1 MNNIANEFAKS
12 ILKVMGLNEDVF
24 VQSAIVE
31 KLKGLRPQH
40 YGEIMI
46 TLMDNQERY
55 AKPIEKISTAIQKTL
70 DRYILPKTPEEMTN
84 FLKRNFKGR
93 IISDHMQG
101 VFHRGIKIALGT
113 DGEKLTN
120 LYSGKELSMSDC
132 IEVTEWCLNNIDKL
146 GIVEGYFYL
155 PEQIE
160 NKKESVV
167 MIAHEP
173 ITPINDMIEQ
183 LAEKTR
189 VRTSKTLNG
198 T

>member
-1 MNNIANEFAKS
+1 MNKIANEFAKS
-12 ILKVMGLNEDVF
+12 ILKVMGLDEDPF

-40 YGEIMI
+40 YEEIMI

-70 DRYILPKTPEEMTN
+70 DRYIVPKTPEEMTR

-93 IISDHMQG
+93 IISDNMKG
-101 VFHRGIKIALGT
+101 VFHRGVRIALGT

-120 LYSGKELSMSDC
+120 LYSGEALSMADC

-146 GIVEGYFYL
+146 GIVEGYLYS

-160 NKKESVV
+160 HKQETAPMITHES
-167 MIAHEP
+167 
-173 ITPINDMIEQ
+173 ITPINDIIEQ
-183 LAEKTR
+183 LAAKKR
-189 VRTSKTLNG
+189 MRTSML
-198 T
+198 

>member
-1 MNNIANEFAKS
+1 MNKIANEFAKS
-12 ILKVMGLNEDVF
+12 ILKVMGINEDPF

-31 KLKGLRPQH
+31 KLKGLRPQQ

-70 DRYILPKTPEEMTN
+70 DRYILPKTPEEMTS

-93 IISDHMQG
+93 IISDHMKG
-101 VFHRGIKIALGT
+101 VFHRGVRIALGT
-113 DGEKLTN
+113 DGETLTN
-120 LYSGKELSMSDC
+120 LYNGKELSMSDC
-132 IEVTEWCLNNIDKL
+132 IEVTEWCLNNTNKL

-155 PEQIE
+155 AEQIE
-160 NKKESVV
+160 HQKETVAR
-167 MIAHEP
+167 IAYEH

-189 VRTSKTLNG
+189 ARAYIL
-198 T
+198 